1 MTISEMKRELSSPS
15 KLAEELVNKKVGQLR
30 ICSLGKEKKKRKK
43 EQKLRHLWDVIM
55 STKHAEWES
64 QKERRERARRVFE
77 EIIIENFSHFDEK
90 PLSLIQEAR

>member
-1 MTISEMKRELSSPS
+1 
-15 KLAEELVNKKVGQLR
+15 
-30 ICSLGKEKKKRKK
+30 
-43 EQKLRHLWDVIM
+43 M